1 MGEKEPTRE
10 EPAHRLIRLRRST
23 LIFPNT
29 CLPAQAGRSQLI
41 QQLPSQYN
49 CSAHLFFSVKST
61 LLESHS
67 TRFLGPKNVVPA
79 G

>member
-10 EPAHRLIRLRRST
+10 KTAHRFVYLQWST
-23 LIFPNT
+23 IIFLNT
-29 CLPAQAGRSQLI
+29 CLPAQTGMSQLI

-61 LLESHS
+61 SLESHS
-67 TRFLGPKNVVPA
+67 TRFLGPKNVLPA